1 MPDFLRATATAIA
14 NMSCCCIHIST
25 RIAMHLPCSC
35 VSSMETI
42 VELRVVIL
50 ILSTIYVWIRIWVM
64 STFLCSFGFKIFY
77 VLHTYITIVKR
88 CPLISLEYLV

>member
-50 ILSTIYVWIRIWVM
+50 Y
-64 STFLCSFGFKIFY
+64 
-77 VLHTYITIVKR
+77 
-88 CPLISLEYLV
+88 CPQFNEDSYTDRNSYG